1 MFLNSF
7 CDIAATLKRA
17 HKIAKR
23 ALATSN
29 VDSSGSAD
37 EDSDSAPR
45 EKRPRNKTSLEEFP
59 DYSDNDTDSK
69 FVYIKHKVY
78 MVMFFK
84 VNHRI

>member
-1 MFLNSF
+1 MFFNSF

-23 ALATSN
+23 ALAMSN

-45 EKRPRNKTSLEEFP
+45 EKRPQQN
-59 DYSDNDTDSK
+59 
-69 FVYIKHKVY
+69 
-78 MVMFFK
+78 
-84 VNHRI
+84 